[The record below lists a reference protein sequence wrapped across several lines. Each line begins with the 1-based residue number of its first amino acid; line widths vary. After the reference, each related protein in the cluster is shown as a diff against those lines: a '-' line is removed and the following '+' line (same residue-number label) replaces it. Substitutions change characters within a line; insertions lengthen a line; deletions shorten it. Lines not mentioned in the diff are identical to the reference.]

1 MKKLPNPFE
10 AIWNTL
16 KTTIDKVDE
25 PHSPLHVI
33 EVGDLWKYV
42 TMVEEFIR
50 YEEVGLNTTSDD
62 EVREMLVDAVK
73 LCESQ
78 VKRLSDFMKKEGVPL
93 PDVTSA
99 KPESNPKE
107 VPLGVKLTD
116 DEISNGISFKLVLC
130 MQACAKGQADAIR
143 NDIGLLWL
151 NFYTEWVAF
160 GTTLKTLMR
169 KRGWIKIPPYY
180 YPPGSPVQ

>member
-1 MKKLPNPFE
+1 MPNPFE
-10 AIWNTL
+10 AVWNTL

-50 YEEVGLNTTSDD
+50 YEEVGLNTSLNKKQLI
-62 EVREMLVDAVK
+62 EE
-73 LCESQ
+73 E
-78 VKRLSDFMKKEGVPL
+78 LSDFMKKEGVPL
-93 PDVTSA
+93 SDVTSA